1 MDLTPHIER
10 LLADVAAAASLG
22 DDETKRVVAALGR
35 PTESA
40 ARIMLIGALSE
51 FAKEVEETT
60 GTGVGIRIDG
70 DRVDVDPRGRD
81 PREHDSRSRDP
92 RGHDPRDRG
101 GRDEPR
107 EQAPPTFEEVTG
119 DISRV
124 TLRLVEQIKSRAEEA
139 AAQNGVSLN
148 SWVAQAVQGALRD
161 QSKYRERYRDYDK
174 GKFGRDY
181 FTDLHPDDFRSSNW
195 KKRPESEKP
204 DKPAETEASDTS
216 GPDSPDTPDTP
227 DTPESPD
234 TPDNPDNPG
243 TERG

>member
-51 FAKEVEETT
+51 FAREVEETT

-70 DRVDVDPRGRD
+70 DRVDVDPRDRSD
-81 PREHDSRSRDP
+81 RE
-92 RGHDPRDRG
+92 
-101 GRDEPR
+101 EPR
-107 EQAPPTFEEVTG
+107 EEAPPTFEDMTG

-124 TLRLVEQIKSRAEEA
+124 TLRLVEQIKARAEEA

-161 QSKYRERYRDYDK
+161 QSKYRERYRDYGDK
-174 GKFGRDY
+174 WKSGRDY
-181 FTDLHPDDFRSSNW
+181 FQDLHPDDFRSANW
-195 KKRPESEKP
+195 KKRPQSDEPGKPSDAASTPAADDASTPESAP
-204 DKPAETEASDTS
+204 DGSTGPDTR
-216 GPDSPDTPDTP
+216 PDSPD
-227 DTPESPD
+227 E
-234 TPDNPDNPG
+234 G
-243 TERG
+243 TEQQ